1 MVKKFLALCDGEESY
16 LRHMADYME
25 KKSTHPFAI
34 RAFTNKEQLEKFVEK
49 NNTELL
55 LVAENAYEE
64 KIHDLPIAH
73 IMVLNE
79 SGNQVGSDIKN
90 INKYQSSEL
99 IFQTVMENYM
109 EGAGE
114 VSPRIAVGNRMK
126 IIGCYSPVG
135 RCLQTTFALSMGQ
148 LLARKHKTLYLNFEN
163 YSGFGQL
170 LPGGFSMDVM
180 DVLYYFDCEKEKLAY
195 RLEGIMKSLNG
206 LDYIPPAF
214 FYKDLEEIEGTHWM
228 DLFKE
233 IEKAANYEYL
243 ILDLSDQ
250 VRGLLDILRECFR
263 VFTIRKEDM
272 FAEAKMRQYEAVLQS
287 MNYGDVALKTKKWVL
302 PEFYKLPSGLDQLTG
317 GEMAAYVKKIIEEE
331 VYGYGG

>member
-1 MVKKFLALCDGEESY
+1 MIKKFLALCDGEESY

-25 KKSTHPFAI
+25 KKGGHPFAI
-34 RAFTNKEQLEKFVEK
+34 RAFTNKEQLKKFTEK
-49 NNTELL
+49 NDTEFLL
-55 LVAENAYEE
+55 IAENAYEE
-64 KIHDLPIAH
+64 KLQDLPIAH

-79 SGNQVGSDIKN
+79 SGNQVGGDMKN
-90 INKYQSSEL
+90 INKYQSSEV
-99 IFQTVMENYM
+99 IFRTVMENYM
-109 EGAGE
+109 EGVKE
-114 VSPRIAVGNRMK
+114 ISPRIAVGNRMK

-170 LPGGFSMDVM
+170 LPGEFTMDIM
-180 DVLYYFDCEKEKLAY
+180 DVLYYFDCEKDKLSY
-195 RLEGIMKSLNG
+195 RLGGMMQSLNG

-214 FYKDLEEIEGTHWM
+214 FYKDLEEIDSSHWM
-228 DLFKE
+228 GLFKE
-233 IEKAANYEYL
+233 IEMTANYEYL
-243 ILDLSDQ
+243 ILDLSAQ

-263 VFTIRKEDM
+263 VFTIMKEDM
-272 FAEAKMRQYEAVLQS
+272 FAKAKMRQYESILQS

-302 PEFYKLPSGLDQLTG
+302 PEFYKLPSKLDQLTN
-317 GEMAAYVKKIIEEE
+317 GELAAYIKKIIEEE